1 MTDRARHWQA
11 VVRKQERS
19 GLTQVAYCREQ
30 GINPGTFA
38 WWKRQL
44 AARADGSEKHGSPG
58 RRRRGSKT
66 ERFVEVR
73 LPSAAT
79 PACEIVLAR
88 GRTIRLFG
96 SLDPASV
103 TRLITAVESAC

>member
-1 MTDRARHWQA
+1 MTERAKHWQGLLREQA
-11 VVRKQERS
+11 RS
-19 GLTQVAYCREQ
+19 GLTQAAFCRQ
-30 GINPGTFA
+30 RQLNPGTFA
-38 WWKRQL
+38 WWKRRL
-44 AARADGSEKHGSPG
+44 ADGADGGETHGSPG

-79 PACEIVLAR
+79 PVCEIVLAR

-96 SLDPASV
+96 SMDPASV
-103 TRLITAVESAC
+103 ARLITAVESAC

>member
-1 MTDRARHWQA
+1 MTERAKYWRGLLREHA
-11 VVRKQERS
+11 RS
-19 GLTQVAYCREQ
+19 GLTQAAFCRHRQ
-30 GINPGTFA
+30 VNPGTFA

-44 AARADGSEKHGSPG
+44 TARSDGGETHGSPG

-66 ERFVEVR
+66 ERFVELR

-79 PACEIVLAR
+79 PVCEIVLAR

-96 SLDPASV
+96 SLDLASV
-103 TRLITAVESAC
+103 ARLITAVESAC